1 MKKFSDLLH
10 SLLYAPQRS
19 VKQAYLEEF
28 IKDTKDPDRGFAISA
43 LTGELSIQGVKT
55 HLIRQ
60 IAYKRCDPLLFDLSY
75 DFVGDLAETVA
86 LIWPTK
92 SEKDIPGAFL
102 KRNII
107 FERLRLLGRIFS
119 PERIELIQNSLED
132 SDI

>member
-28 IKDTKDPDRGFAISA
+28 IKNTKDPDRGFAISA

-86 LIWPTK
+86 LMRPTK
-92 SEKDIPGAFL
+92 SEK
-102 KRNII
+102 
-107 FERLRLLGRIFS
+107 E
-119 PERIELIQNSLED
+119 IEIKI
-132 SDI
+132 SDIIKA

>member
-28 IKDTKDPDRGFAISA
+28 IKNTKDPDRGFAISA
-43 LTGELSIQGVKT
+43 LTGELSIPGVKT

-92 SEKDIPGAFL
+92 SEKDISSELCRHILGYTLFWKHL
-102 KRNII
+102 EIVRKIVKIVQI
-107 FERLRLLGRIFS
+107 FR
-119 PERIELIQNSLED
+119 QY
-132 SDI
+132 